1 LIFSLIFPV
10 LLSLITLYVISSL
23 PSTPGVSNTSS
34 TNLLLFRVV
43 VVENGIVLISLTISS
58 VVKGL
63 VPLVILVFLVGLII
77 SLCLNSLLIIELSL
91 LL

>member
-1 LIFSLIFPV
+1 MIFSFICPV
-10 LLSLITLYVISSL
+10 LLSLITLYVISSF

-34 TNLLLFRVV
+34 TNLLLLTVV
-43 VVENGIVLISLTISS
+43 VVEKGIVLTSLTISS
-58 VVKGL
+58 TVKGL

-77 SLCLNSLLIIELSL
+77 SLRLNSLLITELSL